1 MALFLSR
8 RPRALFGGFF
18 VSAALLAAG
27 CSGGEQP
34 AAPAAAP
41 TPTANP
47 ASTTASRTPAVHGSA
62 ADDSPL
68 PEVASPYDVLPA
80 NVRAVMN
87 ERFTGD
93 LDEMVKRR
101 IIRAGVTFNRTH
113 YFIDKGEQRGMAYE
127 SLRSFEDQINKTLK
141 TGNLKVH
148 VVFVPLARGELLTAL
163 TDGRVDMV
171 AAQLTVTPE
180 RRQMVDFTVPV
191 RTDVS
196 EIIVTGP
203 GAPALSSPDDLSGHA
218 VFVRPSSAYHASLVA
233 LNGRL
238 KAAGK
243 PPVTITEAPE
253 ALEDDDILE
262 MVNAGLVPITVV
274 DDYLAE
280 FWQQVFT
287 SARPHKDVAL
297 RTGGEIAVAVRK
309 GNPKLKAAGDDWIR
323 KNGLGTAFGNVLN
336 KRYLQSTSYASTA
349 TSEADRRKFR
359 ELVALFQKYS
369 GQYDLDF
376 LLMAAQ
382 GYQES
387 RLDQG
392 AKSRVG
398 AIGVMQVMPKTGAEL
413 GVGDIRQLE
422 PNVHA
427 GVKYI
432 RQLIDKYLNDPAIDP
447 VNKGLMAFAA
457 YNAGPG
463 RLRQLRELTEQR
475 GLNKNVWFGNV
486 ERMASERIGRE
497 TVQYVS
503 NIFKYYVAYKL
514 VLEQQ
519 QTRAGLKKSAG
530 S

>member
-1 MALFLSR
+1 MAPHRSR
-8 RPRALFGGFF
+8 RPRAL
-18 VSAALLAAG
+18 VPRLLVIAALLDTACA
-27 CSGGEQP
+27 GGEKP
-34 AAPAAAP
+34 AAPAAGES
-41 TPTANP
+41 
-47 ASTTASRTPAVHGSA
+47 ASSPVAQARSDDKSA
-62 ADDSPL
+62 AAEAPL
-68 PEVASPYDVLPA
+68 PEVASPYDVLPP
-80 NVRAVMN
+80 NVRAVIG

-101 IIRAGVTFNRTH
+101 IVRAGVTFNRTH

-127 SLRSFEDQINKTLK
+127 SLRSFEEQINKTIK
-141 TGNLKVH
+141 TGNLTVH
-148 VVFVPLARGELLTAL
+148 VVFVPLARADLLTAL

-180 RRQMVDFTVPV
+180 RRQLVDFSIPV
-191 RTDVS
+191 RSQVS
-196 EIIVTGP
+196 EIVVTGP
-203 GAPALSSPDDLSGHA
+203 GAPALSSPDDLSGQA
-218 VFVRPSSAYHASLVA
+218 VFVRPSSSYHASLVA

-243 PPVTITEAPE
+243 APVTITDAPG

-280 FWQQVFT
+280 FWQQVFP
-287 SARPHKDVAL
+287 SARAHQEIAL

-323 KNGLGTAFGNVLN
+323 KNGLGTAFGNVVN
-336 KRYLQSTSYASTA
+336 KRYLQNTGYAATA
-349 TSEADRRKFR
+349 TSEAERRKFR
-359 ELVALFQKYS
+359 ALVELFQKYS

-413 GVGDIRQLE
+413 GVGDIKQIE

-432 RQLIDKYLNDPAIDP
+432 RQLIDKHLNDPAIDP

-463 RLRQLRELTEQR
+463 RLRQLRDLAEQR

-519 QTRAGLKKSAG
+519 ETRAGLKKTSG

>member
-1 MALFLSR
+1 MSR
-8 RPRALFGGFF
+8 
-18 VSAALLAAG
+18 
-27 CSGGEQP
+27 
-34 AAPAAAP
+34 
-41 TPTANP
+41 
-47 ASTTASRTPAVHGSA
+47 
-62 ADDSPL
+62 
-68 PEVASPYDVLPA
+68 
-80 NVRAVMN
+80 
-87 ERFTGD
+87 
-93 LDEMVKRR
+93 
-101 IIRAGVTFNRTH
+101 
-113 YFIDKGEQRGMAYE
+113 
-127 SLRSFEDQINKTLK
+127 DQL
-141 TGNLKVH
+141 G
-148 VVFVPLARGELLTAL
+148 PAL
-163 TDGRVDMV
+163 TSGKIDMV
-171 AAQLTVTPE
+171 AAMVTVRPELEKIAAFSTPTRE
-180 RRQMVDFTVPV
+180 NVNEVV
-191 RTDVS
+191 
-196 EIIVTGP
+196 VTGP
-203 GAPALSSPDDLSGHA
+203 GAPPIKTVDDLSGQE
-218 VFVRPSSAYHASLVA
+218 VFVRKDSVYYESLTA
-233 LNGRL
+233 ISEQL
-238 KAAGK
+238 KAKGK
-243 PPVTITEAPE
+243 TGVIINEAPDV
-253 ALEDDDILE
+253 LEDDDILE

-287 SARPHKDVAL
+287 SATPHKDIAL

-336 KRYLQSTSYASTA
+336 KRYLQSTGYASSA
-349 TSEADRRKFR
+349 TSEAERRKFR

-392 AKSRVG
+392 AKSKVG

-413 GVGDIRQLE
+413 GVGDIKQLE

-432 RQLIDKYLNDPAIDP
+432 RQLIDKHLDDPAIDP
-447 VNKGLMAFAA
+447 LNKGLMAFAA

-475 GLNKNVWFGNV
+475 GLDKNVWFGNV

-519 QTRAGLKKSAG
+519 ATREGLKKTSG